1 MNKWNQSL
9 EVFSGFC
16 HFNHQWWF
24 FLVFL
29 WTNQAWVLS
38 RLIMDLQSH
47 VVLTLN
53 ADKAYQKQGFGMLA
67 ISCRIP
73 HSLHTIYLYIYKYIC
88 TPGKIITMIFSGSG
102 KIGFNHPIGSKI
114 YYLYTAL
121 GIYCLGWDHIYI
133 YIIYIYTHNIIIY
146 DGIPTTVR
154 TRKEHILSLL
164 YQADFLREV
173 AIIHPMPYTDTHIYP
188 NMI

>member
-1 MNKWNQSL
+1 
-9 EVFSGFC
+9 
-16 HFNHQWWF
+16 
-24 FLVFL
+24 
-29 WTNQAWVLS
+29 
-38 RLIMDLQSH
+38 
-47 VVLTLN
+47 
-53 ADKAYQKQGFGMLA
+53 
-67 ISCRIP
+67 
-73 HSLHTIYLYIYKYIC
+73 
-88 TPGKIITMIFSGSG
+88 MIFSGSG

-121 GIYCLGWDHIYI
+121 GIYCL
-133 YIIYIYTHNIIIY
+133 HNIIIY